1 MYDLSDPNHPLHK
14 EIHTGLIPAS
24 TGNVALSIQE
34 LQAQVYKLELDNSYM
49 QLDIERLYDSV
60 RELERINSRY

>member
-1 MYDLSDPNHPLHK
+1 MNDYFYHQTANKVVTAP
-14 EIHTGLIPAS
+14 IS

-34 LQAQVYKLELDNSYM
+34 LQAQVRKLELDNSYM
-49 QLDIERLYDSV
+49 QLDIERLQESV